1 MVTWCQTSYPHMT
14 NTPKQNPAAVCE
26 LLPFHL
32 FLFDPF
38 LLHVL
43 GFELQSVSADMKGAP
58 RVFLRKHRLHFKR
71 QRVSTN

>member
-1 MVTWCQTSYPHMT
+1 MT
-14 NTPKQNPAAVCE
+14 NTPKQNAAAVCE

-32 FLFDPF
+32 VLFDPF

-43 GFELQSVSADMKGAP
+43 GFGASVG
-58 RVFLRKHRLHFKR
+58 LRSYKRSTEGLSQETLRFKR